1 MGFAM
6 TPASGY
12 PPPTPDEFPNFI
24 QFRADGENLGGPDA
38 DVVDFVYPLVA
49 TRGTGENENVVTV
62 TTAENPSAAAP
73 AGSIDVM
80 AFTLSGNGAGSWT
93 FTSLVADAD
102 VGSWNDVADVLTF
115 ASAGVYEVR
124 VASRLTLA
132 ANLATYASVFSFVGA
147 GTDSLRTGSRHGV
160 DSATQEQFDF
170 VDVFLLDMQQGDLQR
185 DFRVDTDNSEQ
196 EVAAELAVII
206 TKLS

>member
-1 MGFAM
+1 MAFGLTPVTGF
-6 TPASGY
+6 
-12 PPPTPDEFPNFI
+12 PPVTPDEFPNFI
-24 QFRADGENLGGPDA
+24 QFRADGTNLGGPDA

-62 TTAENPSAAAP
+62 TTAENPSAVP

-80 AFTLSGNGAGSWT
+80 AFTLTGSGSGAWT
-93 FTSLVADAD
+93 FASLLADAD
-102 VGSWNDVADVLTF
+102 VGSWNDGTDVLTF
-115 ASAGVYEVR
+115 ASAGVYQVQ

-132 ANLATYASVFSFVGA
+132 TNLATYASVFSFVGS

-160 DSATQEQFDF
+160 DSGTQEQFDF
-170 VDVFLLDMQQGDLQR
+170 VDVFLLSMLDGDLQR
-185 DFRVDTDNSEQ
+185 DFRVSTDNGEQ
-196 EVAAELAVII
+196 SVAAVLSVII